1 MFYWSFPSSSFLCFF
16 PPHSS
21 HILFHSSLWCLYAFH
36 ICIEN
41 ILHSS
46 LPPHLALNVFRG
58 AHFPVPDFAS
68 ALSAHQQLGESRG
81 HICSSDSAHYRVAQ
95 EQNTFHFFCLSPTQR
110 MKPAPLHRKIHTGFI
125 KQNRICPFSCVVG
138 ATENVTI
145 KREIK

>member
-1 MFYWSFPSSSFLCFF
+1 MSVRLLLWCSEALSHIRKTQKNPNKVSTIIIEIIIIYWSFPSSSFLCFF

-58 AHFPVPDFAS
+58 AHFPVPGFAS
-68 ALSAHQQLGESRG
+68 ALSAHRQLGESRG
-81 HICSSDSAHYRVAQ
+81 HTCSSDSAHYRVAQ

-110 MKPAPLHRKIHTGFI
+110 M
-125 KQNRICPFSCVVG
+125 
-138 ATENVTI
+138 
-145 KREIK
+145 